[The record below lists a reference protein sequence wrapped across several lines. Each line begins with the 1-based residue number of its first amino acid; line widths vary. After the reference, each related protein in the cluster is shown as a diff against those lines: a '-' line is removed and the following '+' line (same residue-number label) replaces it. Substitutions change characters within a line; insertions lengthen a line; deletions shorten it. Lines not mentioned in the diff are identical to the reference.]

1 MLTAEQLQ
9 ALEAA
14 RTAAARIAAGVS
26 SRTALALTYDIER
39 AMRVLKGIH
48 VQSQAGAALELKRI
62 PRSEPPAAANE
73 REEP

>member
-1 MLTAEQLQ
+1 MLTTEQLQ

-48 VQSQAGAALELKRI
+48 VQSQAGAAQERKRS
-62 PRSEPPAAANE
+62 PRAAPPAVANRQE
-73 REEP
+73 GA